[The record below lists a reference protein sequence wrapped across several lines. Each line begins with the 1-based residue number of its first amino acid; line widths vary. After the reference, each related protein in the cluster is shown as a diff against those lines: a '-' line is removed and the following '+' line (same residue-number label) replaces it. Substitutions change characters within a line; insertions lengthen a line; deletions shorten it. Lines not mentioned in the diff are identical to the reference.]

1 MCETRWSGTPPR
13 CSDRSDRF
21 PPDRM
26 GVGNTP
32 GIVRIPMGGAGVGDA
47 RAVERTSTIR
57 AAQRPG
63 LTTGRLTVVII
74 IAAALLLTLALP
86 LREFLN
92 QRAMIAELEATTAAQ
107 RERVDALQKQ
117 ADLWADDA
125 YATKQA
131 RERFHLQ
138 YPGETGYVVTDPPV
152 APAGEQPLTEDVE
165 DNSAWYERAL
175 RSLQQAQQQP
185 DESVVAVRP
194 DAPR

>member
-1 MCETRWSGTPPR
+1 MHTGRT
-13 CSDRSDRF
+13 
-21 PPDRM
+21 
-26 GVGNTP
+26 
-32 GIVRIPMGGAGVGDA
+32 GVGDS
-47 RAVERTSTIR
+47 RTVERTSTIR

-63 LTTGRLTVVII
+63 LTTGRLTVVVI

-92 QRAMIAELEATTAAQ
+92 QRSMIAELEATTAAQ
-107 RERVDALQKQ
+107 RERVDALQQ
-117 ADLWADDA
+117 EADKWADDA
-125 YATKQA
+125 YVVAQA

-152 APAGEQPLTEDVE
+152 TAPEAQPLTQDSE

-175 RSLQQAQQQP
+175 RSVQQAQQQP
-185 DESVVAVRP
+185 DQSVVVVRP

>member
-1 MCETRWSGTPPR
+1 MCVRPVDVTGS
-13 CSDRSDRF
+13 
-21 PPDRM
+21 
-26 GVGNTP
+26 NTP
-32 GIVRIPMGGAGVGDA
+32 GILRMHVGGAGVGDA
-47 RAVERTSTIR
+47 RTVERTSTIR

-92 QRAMIAELEATTAAQ
+92 QRSMIAELEVTTAAQ

-117 ADLWADDA
+117 ADQWADDE
-125 YATKQA
+125 YAIAQA

-138 YPGETGYVVTDPPV
+138 YPGETGYVVTDPPTTQPE
-152 APAGEQPLTEDVE
+152 AQPLTQDVQ

-175 RSLQQAQQQP
+175 RTVQQAQQQP
-185 DESVVAVRP
+185 DESVVSIRP